1 MAEPISDADLGHV
14 EEVTPFDGAAIV
26 PIRAHYLCGMIAR
39 IRHLE
44 AQLAALQARA
54 LPEPRRIETIEEID
68 DLPDGAYWVALDRMR
83 DTDYP
88 WSMFLRCGGSWIW
101 HGDEIHEEDSYLA
114 GAWIVGPLPLP
125 TTPIEETAP

>member
-1 MAEPISDADLGHV
+1 MDTPISDADL
-14 EEVTPFDGAAIV
+14 AAICAALDGL
-26 PIRAHYLCGMIAR
+26 PETSERPYRGMIAR

-54 LPEPRRIETIEEID
+54 LPEPRRVETIEEID

-83 DTDYP
+83 DTSLP
-88 WSMFLRCGGSWIW
+88 WCLLLRIYGAWVW
-101 HGDEIHEEDSYLA
+101 HGDDIHEADSDLI

-125 TTPIEETAP
+125 TTPIGETDND